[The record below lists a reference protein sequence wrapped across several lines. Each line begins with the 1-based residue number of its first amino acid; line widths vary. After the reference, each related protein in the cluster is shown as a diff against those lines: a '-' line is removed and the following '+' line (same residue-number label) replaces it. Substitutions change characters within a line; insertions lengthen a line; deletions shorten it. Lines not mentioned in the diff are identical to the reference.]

1 MKEGNMTARKNSV
14 TLLAVGDIL
23 LNRDNPES
31 LLAEVAPALKQGDV
45 VFAQVECSYS
55 ERGQRADNRGWG
67 GFRAHPR
74 NVPAIAHAGIKVVSI
89 AGNHTM
95 DYGPDAFS
103 DTLDHFRQNEIK
115 TIGGGRNIKEAR
127 TPALFE
133 IDGTRV
139 AFLGYNSIIKSD
151 WIAREDHPGMAPLR
165 VKTFYEQLDWQPGT
179 PAKVWTLPVLDDLL
193 AVEKDIAGARR
204 IADIVVVSVHWGVH
218 HKSEAAM
225 YQINAGHRMIDAGAD
240 LILGHHTHR
249 LNPIAK
255 YKGKFI
261 FFGLGNFAFQSGKDP
276 NDPYLQITKQLY
288 DTSPLGESA
297 HKTNESRNSIMVK
310 CEIADQQ
317 LQRVSF
323 RPATANDKAEPRLVP
338 PTDSYGREIIGYLEN
353 SSREF
358 GVKLLVEG
366 DEVVLQ

>member
-1 MKEGNMTARKNSV
+1 MTAKKNV
-14 TLLAVGDIL
+14 ITLLAVGDIL
-23 LNRDNPES
+23 LNRDKPDS
-31 LLAEVAPALKQGDV
+31 LLAQVAPALKQGDL
-45 VFAQVECSYS
+45 VFSQVECAYS
-55 ERGQRADNRGWG
+55 ERGQRADDRGWG

-74 NVPAIAHAGIKVVSI
+74 NVPAIANAGIKVASI

-95 DYGPDAFS
+95 DYGPDAFC
-103 DTLDHFRQNEIK
+103 DTLDHFQKNGIK

-139 AFLGYNSIIKSD
+139 AFLGYNSIIKTD
-151 WIAREDHPGMAPLR
+151 WIAREDYPGMAPLQ

-179 PAKVWTLPVLDDLL
+179 PAKVWTLPVLDDML
-193 AVEKDIAGARR
+193 AVERDIAGARQT
-204 IADIVVVSVHWGVH
+204 ADIVVVSVHWGVH
-218 HKSEAAM
+218 HMGDPAM
-225 YQINAGHRMIDAGAD
+225 YQIDAGRRMIDAGAD

-249 LNPIAK
+249 LNPIMK

-288 DTSPLGESA
+288 HTSPLAEGA
-297 HKTNESRNSIMVK
+297 KKTNESHNSIMVK
-310 CEIADQQ
+310 CEIADKQ

-323 RPATANDKAEPRLVP
+323 RPCTSNEKAEPRIVP
-338 PTDSYGREIIGYLEN
+338 PSDSYGQEIIAYLE
-353 SSREF
+353 SSSKEF
-358 GVKLLVEG
+358 GTKLLTEG